1 MSCSSRSPS
10 VASNR
15 ESMVSL
21 GGVDDLTPVAEQTPS
36 MPPPLPARRRP
47 GSDPESASLSSG
59 TNDDDKPVERE
70 EVTVPPS
77 QMLRQRGPPPPGPV
91 LDVGGTPPPT
101 PPRKPLQN
109 LPAEVI
115 AELRSAKKAVE

>member
-1 MSCSSRSPS
+1 MAYSSRSPS
-10 VASNR
+10 VTSNR

-59 TNDDDKPVERE
+59 TNDDEKPVERE
-70 EVTVPPS
+70 EVTVPQPP
-77 QMLRQRGPPPPGPV
+77 RQKGPPPAVPV
-91 LDVGGTPPPT
+91 GTPPPT
-101 PPRKPLQN
+101 PPRKPSFKSSLD
-109 LPAEVI
+109 
-115 AELRSAKKAVE
+115 

>member
-1 MSCSSRSPS
+1 MTCSSRSPS

-21 GGVDDLTPVAEQTPS
+21 GGVDDLTPVAEQNPS

-59 TNDDDKPVERE
+59 TNDDEKPVERE
-70 EVTVPPS
+70 EVTVP
-77 QMLRQRGPPPPGPV
+77 QQLLRQKGLPPAVPV
-91 LDVGGTPPPT
+91 GTPPPT
-101 PPRKPLQN
+101 PPRKPSFKTSLD
-109 LPAEVI
+109 
-115 AELRSAKKAVE
+115 